1 MILITNYNTKADV
14 FFTSAF
20 LIVDLLFK
28 AYLKVEALLLFQ
40 SEKESDVR

>member
-20 LIVDLLFK
+20 IIVDLLFK

-40 SEKESDVR
+40 PEKESDVR